1 LAALEIFDRRNAKM
15 TAARALRLAALLG
28 LLLDLAAPQNAE
40 AKILAQWV
48 QLGPDGTSSVRAITE
63 DACPSVSF
71 DGKPVPMNVRAE
83 PGRGFDNV
91 KPAQFPVRSCEATVP
106 SEAVAAVLDG
116 KAMPL
121 PRPNPQ
127 RILVFGDTG
136 CRLLSGD
143 TFQDCND
150 VYAWPFPRIAAMAA
164 AARPDLVIHVGD
176 YHYREEACPADH
188 SGCAASPWGY
198 GWDAWNADF
207 FTPAAPLLAA
217 APWVMVRGNHE
228 DCTRAAEGWFRF
240 LDRLPMEP
248 TCRDLTGT
256 FVARLGDFG
265 VVVVDS
271 AKADDPKGDP
281 GDMAATLRRQFIEI
295 LAKVPAEAWLATHR
309 PFNAVLGT
317 KGGTPRNIV
326 SNRVL
331 QIALGTDMPTGVRMI
346 VSGHVHFFQAIDFGG
361 VRPPQLVAGGGGD
374 RLDPI
379 PPQDVIDRDINGAK
393 VADAVT
399 YGGFGYIV
407 WDRAGSAWSG
417 TLFDVNGRPINHCRL
432 ANRALSCR

>member
-1 LAALEIFDRRNAKM
+1 M
-15 TAARALRLAALLG
+15 PVSHALRLAALAA
-28 LLLDLAAPQNAE
+28 LLNFAPLQNAE

-48 QLGPDGTSSVRAITE
+48 QLGPDGTSSVRVITE
-63 DACPSVSF
+63 DACPSIAF
-71 DGKPVPMNVRAE
+71 DGRLVPMSVRAE
-83 PGRGFDNV
+83 PARSFGNV
-91 KPAQFPVRSCEATVP
+91 GAASFPVRGCEAMVP
-106 SEAVAAVLDG
+106 ADAVAAVLDG
-116 KAMPL
+116 KALPL

-127 RILVFGDTG
+127 RIVVFGDTG
-136 CRLLSGD
+136 CRLLATDS
-143 TFQDCND
+143 FQDCND
-150 VYAWPFPRIAAMAA
+150 INAWPFPRIAAMAA

-176 YHYREEACPADH
+176 YHYREEACPADR

-198 GWDAWNADF
+198 GFDAWNADF

-228 DCTRAAEGWFRF
+228 DCIRAGEGWFRF

-248 TCRDLTGT
+248 ACRDLTGT
-256 FVARLGDFG
+256 FVARMGDFG

-281 GDMAATLRRQFIEI
+281 GDMAATIRRQFIEVV
-295 LAKVPAEAWLATHR
+295 AKVPAEAWLATHR
-309 PFNAVLGT
+309 PFNAVLGN
-317 KGGTPRNIV
+317 KGGTLRNIV
-326 SNRVL
+326 SNKVL
-331 QIALGTDMPTGVRMI
+331 QLALGADMPTGVRMI

-361 VRPPQLVAGGGGD
+361 ARPPQLVAGGGGD

-379 PPQDVIDRDINGAK
+379 PPQEVIDRDINGAK

-407 WDRAGSAWSG
+407 WDRAGPAWSG

-432 ANRALSCR
+432 VNRALGCRS